1 MMFNSDENLVEF
13 LPLSTA
19 CVDASGIYRRVNRA
33 YELACGVSRH
43 RLVGQHF
50 KQVLS
55 IWLAEDQCQ
64 AAVRNLEIALAGT
77 RAGFDTVL
85 WAENG
90 IHHVELSYTPVLDS
104 EGSVAGVVEI
114 IDDVTRFKLAEERM
128 VKELRR
134 IELIVE
140 TTSSYVFILDH
151 EWRFTYVNRS
161 AKAVLG
167 DGQELL
173 GMLIWDAFPVPDRPA
188 LESHYTRLL
197 EERTHHVSPM
207 YHREPLNRWFEHRLY
222 PTQDGLIG
230 YLRDITDRRTA
241 DEAVRLH
248 QQAIASVPVGISIA
262 RYDPQSDFPLVYANP
277 AFEQITGYSVASVI
291 GKNLRFLHG
300 PDTDQSSL
308 AEVRRAIHEGKPLK
322 VVLRNYR
329 QDGSEFLNELQLSPV
344 HNEEGD
350 LTHLVGIQN
359 DVTELIES
367 RERLA
372 RQAHYD
378 ALTKVANRYHFID
391 LLNYS
396 LKLARRQSQ
405 KVAVI
410 YLDMDDLKQVNDTLG
425 HHGGDMLLKHT
436 AERIG
441 SAVRETDLIGRLGG
455 DEFALFCTGYSND
468 DEVEGL
474 IKRIFTSLSVPL
486 RLEGREFV
494 VTVSAGYSMFPNDA
508 GDSQELL
515 RLADLAM
522 YSAKKAG
529 KNFWR
534 KYHVSLESSAHQAD
548 KQ

>member
-1 MMFNSDENLVEF
+1 MLNSDENLVEF
-13 LPLSTA
+13 LPLSIA

-33 YELACGVSRH
+33 YELACSVSRH
-43 RLVGQHF
+43 QLVGQHF

-64 AAVRNLEIALAGT
+64 AAVRNLEIALTGT

-104 EGSVAGVVEI
+104 EGSVAGVFEV
-114 IDDVTRFKLAEERM
+114 IDDITRFKLAEERM
-128 VKELRR
+128 EKNLRR
-134 IELIVE
+134 IERIVE
-140 TTSSYVFILDH
+140 STSSYVFILDR

-167 DGQELL
+167 DGQELM
-173 GMLIWDAFPVPDRPA
+173 GMLVWDAFPVPDRPA

-197 EERTHHVSPM
+197 EERTHHVSSM
-207 YHREPLNRWFEHRLY
+207 YHQEPLNRWFEHRLY

-230 YLRDITDRRTA
+230 YLRDITDRRTTE
-241 DEAVRLH
+241 EAVRLH

-329 QDGSEFLNELQLSPV
+329 RDGSGFLNELQLSPI
-344 HNEEGD
+344 HNEAGD

-367 RERLA
+367 RELLA

-410 YLDMDDLKQVNDTLG
+410 YLDIDDLKQVNDTLG
-425 HHGGDMLLKHT
+425 HRGGDLLLIHT
-436 AERIG
+436 AERIA

-455 DEFALFCTGYSND
+455 DEFALFCTGYSKD

-474 IKRIFTSLSVPL
+474 IKRVFTSLSVPL
-486 RLEGREFV
+486 RIEGREFF

-529 KNFWR
+529 KNSWR
-534 KYHVSLESSAHQAD
+534 KYHATLES
-548 KQ
+548 

>member
-140 TTSSYVFILDH
+140 TTSSYVFILDR

-308 AEVRRAIHEGKPLK
+308 AEVRRAIHEGKPL
-322 VVLRNYR
+322 
-329 QDGSEFLNELQLSPV
+329 
-344 HNEEGD
+344 
-350 LTHLVGIQN
+350 
-359 DVTELIES
+359 S
-367 RERLA
+367 R
-372 RQAHYD
+372 
-378 ALTKVANRYHFID
+378 
-391 LLNYS
+391 
-396 LKLARRQSQ
+396 
-405 KVAVI
+405 
-410 YLDMDDLKQVNDTLG
+410 
-425 HHGGDMLLKHT
+425 
-436 AERIG
+436 
-441 SAVRETDLIGRLGG
+441 SA
-455 DEFALFCTGYSND
+455 
-468 DEVEGL
+468 
-474 IKRIFTSLSVPL
+474 
-486 RLEGREFV
+486 
-494 VTVSAGYSMFPNDA
+494 
-508 GDSQELL
+508 
-515 RLADLAM
+515 
-522 YSAKKAG
+522 
-529 KNFWR
+529 
-534 KYHVSLESSAHQAD
+534 
-548 KQ
+548 